1 MTKRLVVEDEA
12 SAELRDAARFYEHE
26 RAGLGAELVDTIEA
40 VFDALANGTAFSVKV
55 PGIPDEL
62 GIRRVLVSR
71 FPYAVVH
78 LEERTPCTSS
88 PSRICGGSRPA
99 YWLGRVQRVLGSAPL
114 KKT

>member
-26 RAGLGAELVDTIEA
+26 RAGLGVELVDTIEA

-78 LEERTPCTSS
+78 LEEADAVHVLAVAHLR
-88 PSRICGGSRPA
+88 RSRPI
-99 YWLGRVQRVLGSAPL
+99 GSAACSACSAPPPL

>member
-26 RAGLGAELVDTIEA
+26 RAGLGVELVDTIEA

-62 GIRRVLVSR
+62 GIRRVHVSR

-78 LEERTPCTSS
+78 LEEADAVHVLAVAHLR
-88 PSRICGGSRPA
+88 REPA